1 MRSHSVQTDVS
12 YHPFPCLALQ
22 PECDGERRRGGAA
35 GSGGRSDSWLR
46 GAKVTREA
54 TRCGA
59 ACGAPTSPSRRRHL
73 GITHSPR
80 SARPELRVV
89 GPRASVRSSH
99 WAMAFYPLNHCDRNL
114 PPPIRPN
121 TRSSHEDRE
130 ISHGS
135 LSDFSDYESSDEE
148 AHLDAGVSSGS
159 RARKTYIINV
169 SDNDDDE
176 GEGARRHIT
185 EVEDPFAD
193 PFAD

>member
-1 MRSHSVQTDVS
+1 MFRTT
-12 YHPFPCLALQ
+12 HPLCSALQ
-22 PECDGERRRGGAA
+22 PGCDGERRRGGAA
-35 GSGGRSDSWLR
+35 GPGGRSDSWLR

-54 TRCGA
+54 TCCGA
-59 ACGAPTSPSRRRHL
+59 ARGAPTSPSRRWHF

-80 SARPELRVV
+80 FARPEFRIV
-89 GPRASVRSSH
+89 GPRASVRSSR
-99 WAMAFYPLNHCDRNL
+99 WATALYPLNHCDRNL

-121 TRSSHEDRE
+121 TRSTYEDRE

-169 SDNDDDE
+169 SDNDDEDE
-176 GEGARRHIT
+176 DARRHIT